1 MPMMGT
7 TTKGGTTAAAAT
19 DKRIIKEQTTADV
32 AERVAIE
39 QEGRSGAGERSGL
52 QTQIL
57 FLSMTRN
64 RKQT

>member
-39 QEGRSGAGERSGL
+39 QEGRSGAAY
-52 QTQIL
+52 
-57 FLSMTRN
+57 M
-64 RKQT
+64 

>member
-32 AERVAIE
+32 VERVAIE
-39 QEGRSGAGERSGL
+39 QEGRSGAAY
-52 QTQIL
+52 
-57 FLSMTRN
+57 M
-64 RKQT
+64 